1 MKKIFA
7 LFLIAII
14 TLASVAMA
22 AKKTVRIARLPILV
36 QQNTLDYETSV
47 TLETKLARAVKFPV
61 NEEIQIVEYVP
72 PKKASEKLNKI
83 WQKMYAKNKNSNID
97 NAIKRLAD
105 NLKADLVILPIL
117 HQYYQSETDSDDNS
131 GKFLSS
137 KVSAEMIIYDKTTGN
152 FIKKEAERDFN
163 DSYNKFGTAAHL
175 AGECFDQLIQDT
187 QLIHIIR
194 TRRG

>member
-1 MKKIFA
+1 MIVA
-7 LFLIAII
+7 V

-22 AKKTVRIARLPILV
+22 TKKTVRIARLPILV

-83 WQKMYAKNKNSNID
+83 WQKMYAKNKNSNIN
-97 NAIKRLAD
+97 NAIKRLAND
-105 NLKADLVILPIL
+105 LKADLVILPIL

-137 KVSAEMIIYDKTTGN
+137 KVTAEMIIYDKTTGE
-152 FIKKEAERDFN
+152 FIKKEATRDFN
-163 DSYNKFGTAAHL
+163 NNYHKYGTAAHL

-187 QLIHIIR
+187 QLTHILR
-194 TRRG
+194 ANRG